1 MLVSRC
7 SERKKQASS
16 LKRHKDEP
24 ELWPELWGDIC
35 RLQKLSLDEE
45 SKEKLF
51 GLLKDKWFDYTDD
64 KVKRLKKRNL
74 ILVGVENEN
83 SAIFPLSRYLV

>member
-1 MLVSRC
+1 M
-7 SERKKQASS
+7 
-16 LKRHKDEP
+16 KRHKDEP